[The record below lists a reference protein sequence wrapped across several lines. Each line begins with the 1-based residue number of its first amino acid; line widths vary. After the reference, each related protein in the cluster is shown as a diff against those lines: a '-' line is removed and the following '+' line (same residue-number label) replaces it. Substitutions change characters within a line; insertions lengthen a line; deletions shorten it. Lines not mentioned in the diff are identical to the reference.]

1 MFKYGIEDKTDDILL
16 EEWYPYFKHL
26 SYSHSINWMFS
37 SDPSFDRE
45 DFVQIC

>member
-16 EEWYPYFKHL
+16 NEWYPYFKYL
-26 SYSHSINWMFS
+26 SYSPSINWMFL